1 MYDQLS
7 LDLGGFRERVAS
19 GAFDE
24 VLATNPDVH
33 FVWDHDTRYVLAR
46 TRKKTL
52 ALRSDTRGLHVDA
65 QVAPTSYAGDLRIA
79 LERGGI
85 DQASF
90 SFNVAD
96 GGDQWA
102 VDDADRVMRTIRT
115 VGALYDVT
123 VTARG
128 AYPQTTMGVK

>member
-1 MYDQLS
+1 MIAADVS
-7 LDLGGFRERVAS
+7 EPFR
-19 GAFDE
+19 
-24 VLATNPDVH
+24 
-33 FVWDHDTRYVLAR
+33 
-46 TRKKTL
+46 
-52 ALRSDTRGLHVDA
+52 LRHRMR
-65 QVAPTSYAGDLRIA
+65 GDLRIA
-79 LERGGI
+79 LERGDI